1 MSSRSFLLRLFSSE
15 SYFLFS
21 SSAIILF
28 LSLVLPN
35 AIHSTPQPLY
45 QFVPTVPFII
55 YAQTSFEPSEA
66 TTVNTLSLSL
76 SLSAPPC
83 FSYTHAR
90 VIVLSL
96 RNNHTL
102 SLAQISESPTVR
114 NRNKLLRESGC
125 SVAAAAAAAKQ
136 SSHTHTQLIIS
147 ARIVDCSLSL
157 SFQCQHNCSQ
167 RSTQQNNFDFF
178 YE

>member
-28 LSLVLPN
+28 LSLVLQN

-66 TTVNTLSLSL
+66 TTVNTLSLSP
-76 SLSAPPC
+76 SAPPF

-102 SLAQISESPTVR
+102 SLAQISESPTAR

-136 SSHTHTQLIIS
+136 SSHTHTAHHFSAHRRLFSFSLISVPAQLQPTFNAAI
-147 ARIVDCSLSL
+147 
-157 SFQCQHNCSQ
+157 
-167 RSTQQNNFDFF
+167 
-178 YE
+178 